1 MRVQNHRKKMR
12 CAANNFRP
20 YFNYIWENYIKKRQL
35 PSVLTNDTWK
45 SHYQQESLIAVL
57 TSLHIR

>member
-1 MRVQNHRKKMR
+1 MRVQNYRKKMR

-35 PSVLTNDTWK
+35 PSVLTNDT
-45 SHYQQESLIAVL
+45 
-57 TSLHIR
+57 